1 MQVTKK
7 GVDCKVSLKGI
18 PFKLTPFL
26 WKVMDNQISM
36 LINNSNPD
44 IGIGLVNHLRNSG
57 RKDPSEFI
65 LNYNYYAIGL
75 TKSHVASVIRRGA
88 LGSFNIRFNKLCL
101 SALASA
107 SPKEIIRQSFC
118 APIGFGGTTYP
129 CKSFFCANCYMRK
142 ANDTKEAIASKL
154 KLNKIL
160 PNAVKTLVI
169 SSETMIQ
176 SNSYGYD
183 FELDDDL
190 SERICNRLKSIK
202 FIAVRTIGATIKE
215 NRNPAICTRTAILLD
230 AVNMDFAKK
239 TLIKLKTS
247 IFKKNPNRV
256 INITV
261 EEGLDNV
268 CLKLYDCPPVCL
280 AGIAPEGL
288 HSSVLQH
295 SLESYKAAV
304 KGKKKAIIFGTGVQ

>member
-1 MQVTKK
+1 MSVTNK
-7 GVDCKVSLKGI
+7 GVDCKVSLRGM

-44 IGIGLVNHLRNSG
+44 IGIGLANHLRSSG

-65 LNYNYYAIGL
+65 LNYHCYAAGL
-75 TKSHVASVIRRGA
+75 TKSHAASVIRRGA

-101 SALASA
+101 FALASA
-107 SPKEIIRQSFC
+107 SPKEISRQNSC
-118 APIGFGGTTYP
+118 PPIGFGGATYP
-129 CKSFFCANCYMRK
+129 CKGLFCANCYMRK
-142 ANDTKEAIASKL
+142 ANDTRRAIAGRL
-154 KLNKIL
+154 ELNGIL
-160 PNAVKTLVI
+160 PNAAKALVI
-169 SSETMIQ
+169 SSETMSQ

-202 FIAVRTIGATIKE
+202 FIAVRTIGSTLKESRHPAT
-215 NRNPAICTRTAILLD
+215 CTRTAILLD
-230 AVNMDFAKK
+230 AADVDFAKK
-239 TLIKLKTS
+239 ALTKLKTS
-247 IFKKNPNRV
+247 IFKKNPNRI
-256 INITV
+256 INITS
-261 EEGLDNV
+261 EEGLDNI

-288 HSSVLQH
+288 HSSMLQH
-295 SLESYKAAV
+295 SLESYKTVV
-304 KGKKKAIIFGTGVQ
+304 KGKKKAIIFGTGVR